1 MEKQNS
7 RSILGSSAAVIAV
20 MLLSRALGFLRQA
33 VIAGVFGASVGTDVY
48 FISSE
53 FAVNVAGAL
62 ASALTT
68 ALVTVYIAVAARE
81 DRDKAGQLASRV
93 LTLFLMIAALLLVL
107 LDLFAP
113 QVGFAL
119 APKYDDPAQRA
130 ELAKYL
136 RLFSVTFL
144 FTAFQSIYAAVLN
157 AGDIFVPGKL
167 YGVVFNPIAI
177 FSILVLG
184 DRLGVLALVYAY
196 YVANILQ
203 MFLLYLRARK
213 RFSFRPSLNFRDPHL
228 RQVGYLA
235 LPILFSNIVI
245 QLNGVI
251 DKAICS
257 YLGVGMASDYTYA
270 HTLEQFVTGTFT
282 ATITLVL
289 LSRFASLTAQGDH
302 RAMNDLLRRAVTS
315 MLLILA
321 PVALIAIL
329 CARDI
334 VTLVYMR
341 GKFTARDVTATALAL
356 CGFSVGFPLIAFR
369 EIMIRVHF
377 AYQKT
382 RRPMVISTASV
393 ALNMVLSLLLS
404 RFFGIIGVTVAT
416 SASAALAT
424 ALLVR
429 SVKAELPD
437 YRFFAMG
444 PSLWK
449 CAAALV
455 VSGLAVWG
463 LGLFLPAGLPI
474 LIRAGT
480 RILGGCLV
488 YVLVL
493 LALRCG
499 ELTELLTLARE
510 KLKG

>member
-1 MEKQNS
+1 M
-7 RSILGSSAAVIAV
+7 RSCSAP
-20 MLLSRALGFLRQA
+20 GLRQA
-33 VIAGVFGASVGTDVY
+33 VIAGVFGASVGTDIY

-68 ALVTVYIAVAARE
+68 ALVTVYIAVAAKE
-81 DRDKAGQLASRV
+81 DRDRAGQLASKV
-93 LTLFLMIAALLLVL
+93 LTLFLMIAACLLVL

-113 QVGFAL
+113 QVGLAL

-130 ELAKYL
+130 ELSKYL

-157 AGDIFVPGKL
+157 ANDIFVPGKL

-177 FSILVLG
+177 FCILVLG

-196 YVANILQ
+196 YIANILQ

-235 LPILFSNIVI
+235 LPILLSNIVI

-289 LSRFASLTAQGDH
+289 LSRFADLAARGDNPG
-302 RAMNDLLRRAVTS
+302 MDKLLRRAVTS

-329 CARDI
+329 CSRDI

-341 GKFTARDVTATALAL
+341 GKFTSEDVRATALAL
-356 CGFSVGFPLIAFR
+356 CGFSVGFPLVAFR

-377 AYQKT
+377 AYRKT
-382 RRPMVISTASV
+382 KKPMVISTVSV
-393 ALNMVLSLLLS
+393 ALNMALSLILS
-404 RFFGIIGVTVAT
+404 RFFGVFGVTVAT

-429 SVKAELPD
+429 SVKAELPE
-437 YRFFAMG
+437 YRFFSMG

-449 CAAALV
+449 CLLALCL
-455 VSGLAVWG
+455 SALAIWG
-463 LGLFLPAGLPI
+463 LGEIVAAGA
-474 LIRAGT
+474 LIRAAV
-480 RILGGCLV
+480 RIVAGCGV

-493 LALRCG
+493 LVLRCA
-499 ELTELLTLARE
+499 ELTELLDLAKA
-510 KLKG
+510 KLKRG